1 MGVVLILLPH
11 ALREGSSSQALL
23 GFTLKDTNSLLCL
36 PGLASF
42 HFFFPSTFSYI
53 LSKTARFALAGDGST
68 PEPAI
73 APGLGDGSAQGPRIL
88 AHANSA

>member
-1 MGVVLILLPH
+1 MGVVLTLLPH

-36 PGLASF
+36 TGLTV
-42 HFFFPSTFSYI
+42 HFTFFPNTFSYI
-53 LSKTARFALAGDGST
+53 LSKRARLALAGDGST

-88 AHANSA
+88 THANSA